1 MCVELSFSWI
11 FFQDNFSGCAFFFGF
26 CLFVINIVKCT
37 RMLSCTLVYMYC
49 KMYCFGQ
56 EHIFTTL
63 SCDVFLFQFPFK
75 QIECM
80 EEWEGSLFS
89 K

>member
-1 MCVELSFSWI
+1 MHTY
-11 FFQDNFSGCAFFFGF
+11 
-26 CLFVINIVKCT
+26 VK
-37 RMLSCTLVYMYC
+37 LYLGLMYC

-89 K
+89 KWVFVTVTTITLTYMYNSIDY